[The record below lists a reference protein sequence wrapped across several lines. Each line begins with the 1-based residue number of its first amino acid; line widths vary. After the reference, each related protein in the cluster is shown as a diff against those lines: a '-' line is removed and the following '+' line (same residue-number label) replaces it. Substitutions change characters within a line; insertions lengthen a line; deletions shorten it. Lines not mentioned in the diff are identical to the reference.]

1 MDNNLSP
8 NIMSKNPLEVVISE
22 ITIIKFDGKNKQNIM
37 PQFIELNLYQ
47 SIFEPVM
54 KAEMLINDNIG
65 LFVNYPF
72 TGEEII
78 TVKYEQ
84 ISDNV
89 VATDSSK
96 VLKFIIRGVRN
107 VAHADRA
114 RSLMYIVDLTSV
126 EFLQNTRKNVSHAF
140 DDLVEKM
147 AEKIYIEY
155 IKNDTQEKFGTTK
168 PFNIETSSKI
178 RKLIVPNLRPFQAI
192 QWLAKHAIAENK
204 DTNFLYLFYE
214 DNEAFNFVT
223 IQKLIKDS
231 MAKYKEDNPDD
242 TKAKKYKYV
251 SDIEQGMKTSQDNP
265 DDILYQITNI
275 ANNKRF
281 SSIEKIAGGYYQ
293 NELFEISLLQKSFTS
308 TVTELD
314 INSKGSNH
322 LAPNPLNTDSYIN
335 YVKNKKENSEYANRI
350 RYIVNNYEDLSDENK
365 SQPQYRSKYGNA
377 TRYTYALNQID
388 YTITVPANMKL
399 KAGQVIN
406 CELPEMHG
414 FNDVQKDEYISG
426 FFLITEVKLVLGAGG
441 RAATSLRINKDG
453 YTTKLAETSK
463 YGNLE
468 Q

>member
-1 MDNNLSP
+1 MDNNLAP
-8 NIMSKNPLEVVISE
+8 NIISKNPLEVVITDVF
-22 ITIIKFDGKNKQNIM
+22 IVKFDGKEKLHIM
-37 PQFIELNLYQ
+37 PQFLELVLYQ
-47 SIFEPVM
+47 SIFEPVI

-72 TGEEII
+72 TGEEIVN
-78 TVKYEQ
+78 VKYQ
-84 ISDNV
+84 QNSDIVAGSDNF
-89 VATDSSK
+89 TE
-96 VLKFIIRGVRN
+96 LKFIIKGVRN

-140 DDLVEKM
+140 DKRVEDM
-147 AEKIYIEY
+147 AQIVYEEY
-155 IKNDTQEKFGTTK
+155 IKNDTKEKFGNTK
-168 PFNIETSSKI
+168 PFNIEKSTKV

-192 QWLAKHAIAENK
+192 QWLAKHAVAENT

-223 IQKLIKDS
+223 IQKLIKDARENS
-231 MAKYKEDNPDD
+231 KEIEN
-242 TKAKKYKYV
+242 KKYKYV
-251 SDIEQGMKTSQDNP
+251 SDIEQGMKISKDNP

-308 TVTELD
+308 TVTEL
-314 INSKGSNH
+314 NPTRGNNH
-322 LAPNPLNTDSYIN
+322 LADNPLNTESYIN

-350 RYIVNNYEDLSDENK
+350 RYIVNNYEDLSDEHK
-365 SQPQYRSKYGNA
+365 SQPQYRAKYGNA

-399 KAGQVIN
+399 KAGQVIW
-406 CELPEMHG
+406 CDLPEMHG
-414 FNDVQKDEYISG
+414 FNIVETDQYVSG
-426 FFLITEVKLVLGAGG
+426 FFLITEVKQVLAAGG
-441 RAATSLRINKDG
+441 RAATTLRINKDG
-453 YTTKLAETSK
+453 YTTKLAETNK
-463 YGNLE
+463 YGNL
-468 Q
+468 